1 MFHNVFK
8 IVLCVYVV
16 FLVSCGQPFV
26 EATKA
31 SVGIDVGNK
40 APNFSLK
47 DLKGNSVNLKD
58 FRGEK
63 IVVLDFWR
71 SDCPP
76 CRKAIPELNRLQK
89 DYAKKDVQVLG
100 INIRE
105 SVSKVISVKTQYT
118 VEYPILLDVKADVAR
133 NYRVRGIPNLI
144 VIDTDG
150 IVQYNG
156 HGPSSMENVLK
167 KLVK

>member
-1 MFHNVFK
+1 MIENLLRT
-8 IVLCVYVV
+8 ILCITVV
-16 FLVSCGQPFV
+16 FLVSCGQPLV
-26 EATKA
+26 GATKA
-31 SVGIDVGNK
+31 SAGVNVGNE

-47 DLKGNSVNLKD
+47 DLKGNSVNLKG

-133 NYRVRGIPNLI
+133 DYRVRGIPNLI
-144 VIDTDG
+144 VIDTNG